1 MAPDLLSA
9 GAAWLEGQRHLHLSH
24 DVTYVRGANS
34 VVLAAT
40 IGRTPFEQL
49 DSSGVL
55 QRIESRDFLVRAQD
69 LVILAAEITPARGD
83 KVQETIDGVV
93 YTYEVLP
100 FGGEPLWRWS
110 DETKITRRIHT
121 KLISQA

>member
-1 MAPDLLSA
+1 VTPDLLTA
-9 GAAWLEGQRHLHLSH
+9 GAVWLEGQRHLHLSH
-24 DVTYVRGANS
+24 DVTYVRGAGS
-34 VVLAAT
+34 VTLAAT
-40 IGRTPFEQL
+40 IGRSVFEQV

-55 QRIESRDFLVRAQD
+55 QRVEARDFLVRAQD
-69 LVILAAEITPARGD
+69 LVIASAEITPARGD
-83 KVQETIDGVV
+83 KIQETIDGVV

-110 DETKITRRIHT
+110 DEAKITRRIHT